1 MKNLLN
7 YADRETLLARL
18 QNLVPENQ
26 RKWGNLTIHEILP
39 HLTDPLR
46 AAMGEKKCT
55 PQKSPLYNSLLGKA
69 MRNFV
74 PWPKAAPTDPE
85 FLPGTGMTA
94 PTDFEHDKQTLLLTI
109 HRFAN
114 VDRPL
119 ADHSVFGQMDHRAWG
134 RLMWRHLDHHLR
146 QFSA

>member
-1 MKNLLN
+1 MKNLIN
-7 YADRETLLARL
+7 YTDREAILARIQTL
-18 QNLVPENQ
+18 TSQNT
-26 RKWGNLTIHEILP
+26 RKWGKLTIEEILP
-39 HLTDPLR
+39 HMTDPFR
-46 AAMGEKKCT
+46 AAMHEKTGT
-55 PQKSPLYNSLLGKA
+55 PQKSPLYNSMLGKA

-74 PWPKAAPTDPE
+74 PWPKAAPTDPS

-94 PTDFEHDKQTLLLTI
+94 PTSFEQDKQTLLLTI

-114 VDRPL
+114 FDRPM
-119 ADHSVFGQMDHRAWG
+119 AEHSVFGNMNHQAWG